1 MPRKVRELKRDLKRA
16 GFRLLKQRGKGS
28 HTVWT
33 HPNVPDDVVL
43 SGADGDDA
51 FEYQEKHVQRAIAM
65 SRRSF
70 AAKEK

>member
-1 MPRKVRELKRDLKRA
+1 
-16 GFRLLKQRGKGS
+16 
-28 HTVWT
+28 
-33 HPNVPDDVVL
+33 VPDDVVL

-51 FEYQEKHVQRAIAM
+51 FDYQEKHVQRAIAM